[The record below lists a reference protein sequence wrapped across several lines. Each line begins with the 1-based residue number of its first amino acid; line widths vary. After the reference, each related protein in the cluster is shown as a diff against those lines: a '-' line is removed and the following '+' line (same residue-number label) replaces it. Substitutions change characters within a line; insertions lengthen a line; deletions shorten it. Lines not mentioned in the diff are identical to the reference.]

1 VLRVDGVV
9 TYYGEIEILKGIDLE
24 VRHREIVSLL
34 GGNASGKTTTMK
46 TIMGLV
52 RPRAGAIEF
61 RGERIDGLEPAD
73 VVARG
78 ISSVP
83 EGRRLFPQMTVEE
96 NLEMGTFA
104 LANPKA
110 HLAEDL
116 ERAYALFPRLR
127 ERRRQLAGSLS
138 GGEQQML
145 ATARGLM
152 ARPTL
157 LLMDEPS
164 MGLAP
169 RLVEQVFDAIVEI
182 NRQGTTILLVEQN
195 ANMALSIAHR
205 GYVLQTG
212 RIVLHD
218 TGEKLLHNPDIQRAY
233 LGHGAAP
240 PVGIGASP

>member
-1 VLRVDGVV
+1 VLRVAGVV

-24 VRHREIVSLL
+24 VREGEIVSLL

-52 RPRAGAIEF
+52 RPRAGAIVF
-61 RGERIDGLEPAD
+61 RDARIDGLEPAD
-73 VVARG
+73 IVARG
-78 ISSVP
+78 IGLVP
-83 EGRRLFPQMTVEE
+83 EGRRVFPRMSVDE
-96 NLEMGTFA
+96 NLELGTFA
-104 LANPKA
+104 LADPRA

-116 ERAYALFPRLR
+116 ERVYGLFPRLR
-127 ERRRQLAGSLS
+127 ERRRQMAGTLS

-145 ATARGLM
+145 AM
-152 ARPTL
+152 ARALMGRPRM

-169 RLVEQVFDAIVEI
+169 RLVEQVFDTIVEI
-182 NRQGTTILLVEQN
+182 NEQGTTVFVVEQN

-218 TGEKLLHNPDIQRAY
+218 TGDNLLRNPEIQRAY
-233 LGHGAAP
+233 LGQGAAP
-240 PVGIGASP
+240 PVGRG